1 MTRRDRLALQLALTH
16 LRDAD
21 TDHGLTWA
29 YCALTCGGELSET
42 ITAALDAVT
51 RARDPVDN
59 RLLRARL
66 ALLLRVLLRAEEE
79 ESSATNGGAG
89 VGCEWTTCVAC
100 GGCGEL
106 PERSCF
112 PCKGHGLISHPVRVV
127 PLWQQGARK
136 AGAA

>member
-1 MTRRDRLALQLALTH
+1 MTSCDRLALQLALTH

-29 YCALTCGGELSET
+29 YCALTCGGERSAA
-42 ITAALDAVT
+42 IIAALDAIT

-59 RLLRARL
+59 RVLRARL
-66 ALLLRVLLRAEEE
+66 ALAIRALLRAAGGDIYSLECDAC
-79 ESSATNGGAG
+79 ATGRQVPRLEIGGLF
-89 VGCEWTTCVAC
+89 VLRCTHCHDLFVVASL
-100 GGCGEL
+100 G
-106 PERSCF
+106 
-112 PCKGHGLISHPVRVV
+112 IV